1 MEIKPHNMQKT
12 DLEIIISE
20 RLEHMGERIA
30 YLYSQGLDEEAKL
43 LSQEG
48 LMLAE
53 AYDNEE
59 TFLFIGGLT
68 EV

>member
-1 MEIKPHNMQKT
+1 MEIKPHNMQKHE
-12 DLEIIISE
+12 LELFVAE
-20 RLEHMGERIA
+20 RLEHMAEQVA
-30 YLYSQGLDEEAKL
+30 HLYTRGLDEEAKL

-53 AYDNEE
+53 TYDNEE

>member
-1 MEIKPHNMQKT
+1 MEIKPHNMQKHE
-12 DLEIIISE
+12 LELFVAE
-20 RLEHMGERIA
+20 RLEHMGEQIA

-43 LSQEG
+43 LGEEG

-59 TFLFIGGLT
+59 TLLFIGGLT

>member
-1 MEIKPHNMQKT
+1 MEIKPHNMQKA
-12 DLEIIISE
+12 DLELIISE
-20 RLEHMGERIA
+20 CLEYMGERIA
-30 YLYSQGLDEEAKL
+30 HLYSEGLDEEAKL

>member
-1 MEIKPHNMQKT
+1 MEIKPHNMRKA
-12 DLEIIISE
+12 DLELIISE
-20 RLEHMGERIA
+20 RLDYMGERITH
-30 YLYSQGLDEEAKL
+30 LYSEGLDKEAKL

>member
-1 MEIKPHNMQKT
+1 MEIKPHNMQKHE
-12 DLEIIISE
+12 LELLVAE
-20 RLEHMGERIA
+20 RLEYMGEQVA
-30 YLYSQGLDEEAKL
+30 YLYSQNLDEEAKL

>member
-1 MEIKPHNMQKT
+1 MRKA
-12 DLEIIISE
+12 DLELIISE
-20 RLEHMGERIA
+20 RLEYMGERITH
-30 YLYSQGLDEEAKL
+30 LYSEGLDEEAKL

>member
-1 MEIKPHNMQKT
+1 MEIKPHNMRKA
-12 DLEIIISE
+12 DLELIISE
-20 RLEHMGERIA
+20 RLEYMGERITH
-30 YLYSQGLDEEAKL
+30 LYSEGLDEEAKL

>member
-1 MEIKPHNMQKT
+1 MEIEPHNMQKA
-12 DLEIIISE
+12 DLELILTE
-20 RLEHMGERIA
+20 RLKHMGEQVA

>member
-1 MEIKPHNMQKT
+1 MEIKPHNMRKA
-12 DLEIIISE
+12 DLELIISE
-20 RLEHMGERIA
+20 RLEYMGERITH
-30 YLYSQGLDEEAKL
+30 LYSEGRDEEAKL

>member
-1 MEIKPHNMQKT
+1 MEIKPHNMRKA
-12 DLEIIISE
+12 DLELIISE
-20 RLEHMGERIA
+20 RLEYMSERITH
-30 YLYSQGLDEEAKL
+30 LYSGGLDEEAKL

>member
-1 MEIKPHNMQKT
+1 MEIKPHNMQKHE
-12 DLEIIISE
+12 LELLVAE
-20 RLEHMGERIA
+20 RLEHMGEQIA
-30 YLYSQGLDEEAKL
+30 HLYAQGLDEEAKL
-43 LSQEG
+43 LGEEG